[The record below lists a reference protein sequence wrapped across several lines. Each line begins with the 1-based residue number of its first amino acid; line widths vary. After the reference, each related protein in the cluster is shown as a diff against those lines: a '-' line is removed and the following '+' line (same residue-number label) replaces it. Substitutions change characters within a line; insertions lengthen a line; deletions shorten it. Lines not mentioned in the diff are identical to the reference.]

1 MFSSLSSTLAA
12 AASASGA
19 KGDAKKS
26 ISPTLRADIYSA
38 VDQAKPW
45 LVGGTVG
52 RQAGDGV
59 AYQPILARIQE
70 HFPDTKVGL
79 DAARNVEHEVAVI
92 VAGITN
98 MILEMSK
105 WDGMAGA
112 MAMRTWVEALG
123 DAHGKISGS
132 APTGAKGGP
141 RKDQVGRGI
150 TRGINQLTDVT
161 LMTRE
166 FAARI
171 QIISLLKSV
180 NTKIHGAG
188 SDEARQGEA
197 LWSSK
202 FI

>member
-1 MFSSLSSTLAA
+1 MFSNLSSTLAA
-12 AASASGA
+12 AAGASGV
-19 KGDAKKS
+19 KGDTKKS
-26 ISPTLRADIYSA
+26 MSPTLRADIYSA
-38 VDQAKPW
+38 IDQAKPW
-45 LVGGTVG
+45 LVGGTGG

-59 AYQPILARIQE
+59 AYQSIINRIQQ
-70 HFPDTKVGL
+70 HFPDVKMGL
-79 DAARNVEHEVAVI
+79 DAVRNAEHEVAVI

-112 MAMRTWVEALG
+112 MAMRTWVDTLS
-123 DAHGKISGS
+123 DAHSKISTTS
-132 APTGAKGGP
+132 TGAKGGS
-141 RKDQVGRGI
+141 RKEQVGRGI

-161 LMTRE
+161 LMTRD

-171 QIISLLKSV
+171 QIISLLKGV

-188 SDEARQGEA
+188 SDGARQGEA

>member
-45 LVGGTVG
+45 LIGGTVG

-59 AYQPILARIQE
+59 AYQPIIARIHE
-70 HFPDTKVGL
+70 HFPDLKVGL
-79 DAARNVEHEVAVI
+79 DAARNIEHEVAVI

-105 WDGMAGA
+105 WEGMAGA
-112 MAMRTWVEALG
+112 MAMRTWVDALG
-123 DAHGKISGS
+123 DAHSKISNAS
-132 APTGAKGGP
+132 TGAKGGS